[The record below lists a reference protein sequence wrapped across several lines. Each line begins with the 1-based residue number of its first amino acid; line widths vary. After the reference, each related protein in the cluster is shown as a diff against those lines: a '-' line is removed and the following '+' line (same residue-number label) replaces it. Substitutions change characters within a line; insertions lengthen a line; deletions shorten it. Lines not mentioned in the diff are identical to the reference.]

1 MSGTKSGGLQ
11 TVKTNI
17 KRYGKDYY
25 SRIGRKGGLNGHTG
39 GTYGKPVWAS
49 KIGTIG
55 GSRSKRGHKYIKT
68 ENGFNYYIALNTG
81 NVVKYSYDNTDKKE
95 NDIN

>member
-25 SRIGRKGGLNGHTG
+25 SRIGRKGGMNGHTG
-39 GTYGKPVWAS
+39 GFFADRELARRAGAK
-49 KIGTIG
+49 G
-55 GSRSKRGHKYIKT
+55 GAISKRGKVIHK
-68 ENGFNYYIALNTG
+68 
-81 NVVKYSYDNTDKKE
+81 
-95 NDIN
+95 